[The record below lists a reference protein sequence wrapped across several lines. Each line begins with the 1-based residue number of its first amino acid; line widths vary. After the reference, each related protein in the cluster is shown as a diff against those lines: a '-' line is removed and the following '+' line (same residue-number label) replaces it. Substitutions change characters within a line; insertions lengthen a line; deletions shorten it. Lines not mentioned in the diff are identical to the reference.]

1 MKREQFMKSYQGQRY
16 RATPYLESFF
26 HEISQAQIFPVAEAP
41 LNPQKT
47 NKGNRPTSVNPRLS
61 LLLLGLLHLQ

>member
-1 MKREQFMKSYQGQRY
+1 MKRGQFVKSYQGQRY

-41 LNPQKT
+41 LKT